1 MSVAMTSLAEEF
13 DHRLGDP
20 RAPAAIFS
28 YARCTELDRAE
39 EFPGEICDLL
49 NALGLQQYY
58 VPEPIGGKL
67 RDFPVPLQLIRAVAR
82 RDLTVAIAHG
92 KTFLGGVSAWIS
104 PASAVTRAVADQVIS
119 GAPVSWGLTE
129 RAHGSDLMAG
139 EVRAQEVPGGYRLT
153 GEKWLINNAT
163 RGRTITVLANTGG
176 GPRGFD
182 VFVVDKM
189 ALAPTEFTCLPG
201 VRTHGIRGADISGI
215 AFMGAFVPASAR
227 LGAPGTGLETVL
239 KGLQLTRTLCA
250 ALSLGAGEHS
260 LRLALEFAEGRQLY
274 GRGLLEL
281 PYAVRTLADAGA
293 DHLLNEAVAL
303 VGSRCIHGQ
312 TGEMSLVSAIA
323 KYLLPTRT
331 DRMISTLGRFLGAR
345 SQLTNVDI
353 DGRFQKLARDHR
365 IVGIFDGNTLVNLNS
380 IINELPVVARH
391 AATPYDT
398 AALRT
403 TLDPDEPLPEF
414 DANHLRLVSRAGS
427 SLLRAFPDLVRQ
439 MEHTPTGEHAAR
451 ILEHYQDLLSEL
463 ADHRPVRITVPRR
476 SFVLA
481 ERLSLCWAAAAVLG
495 ISAHT
500 SQSDPLWAN
509 GLWQRAVLGRILEA
523 LGDAVARQ
531 AGQDEALVDALQAR
545 LQQGLSL
552 SLLPHRVAEGTS
564 R

>member
-1 MSVAMTSLAEEF
+1 MSVATASLAEEF
-13 DHRLGDP
+13 DRGLGDP
-20 RAPAAIFS
+20 GDPAAVFS
-28 YARCTELDRAE
+28 YARCAGLDAAE

-49 NALGLQQYY
+49 NAWGLQRYY
-58 VPEPIGGKL
+58 VPESLGGRL
-67 RDFPVPLQLIRAVAR
+67 RDFPAPLELIRAVAR

-104 PASAVTRAVADQVIS
+104 PVSAVTQAVGDQVID

-129 RAHGSDLMAG
+129 RSHGSDLLAG
-139 EVRAQEVPGGYRLT
+139 EVRAEEIPGGYRLT

-163 RGRTITVLANTGG
+163 RGRTITVLAHTGG

-182 VFVVDKM
+182 VFVVDKT
-189 ALAPTEFTCLPG
+189 ALAPTEFSCLPK

-215 AFMGAFVPASAR
+215 AFTGAFVPASAR

-239 KGLQLTRTLCA
+239 KGLQLTRTLCS

-274 GRGLLEL
+274 GGGLLEL
-281 PYAVRTLADAGA
+281 PNAVRTLADAGA

-303 VGSRCIHGQ
+303 VGTRCIHAL
-312 TGEMSLVSAIA
+312 TGEMSLVSAVV
-323 KYLLPTRT
+323 KYLLPSRT

-380 IINELPVVARH
+380 IINEFQIVARH
-391 AATPYDT
+391 AATPYD
-398 AALRT
+398 AAELRA
-403 TLDPDEPLPEF
+403 TLDPGESLPDF
-414 DANHLRLVSRAGS
+414 DAVRLRLVSRAGS
-427 SLLRAFPDLVRQ
+427 SLLRALPDLARQ
-439 MEHTPTGEHAAR
+439 AEHTPAGEHAAR
-451 ILEHYQDLLSEL
+451 VLDHYTELLAEL
-463 ADHRPVRITVPRR
+463 ACHRPVRITVPRR

-495 ISAHT
+495 LSAHT
-500 SQSDPLWAN
+500 SRPDPLLAD
-509 GLWQRAVLGRILEA
+509 GLWQRAVLGRILEG
-523 LGDAVARQ
+523 LGEAVPRP
-531 AGQDEALVDALQAR
+531 AGQDDAIVDGLRAR